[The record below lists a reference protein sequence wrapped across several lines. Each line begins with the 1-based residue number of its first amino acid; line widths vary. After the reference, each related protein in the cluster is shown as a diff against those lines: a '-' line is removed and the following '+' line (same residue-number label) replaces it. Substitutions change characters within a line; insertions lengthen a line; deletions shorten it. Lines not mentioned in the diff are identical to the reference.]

1 MAALRVYY
9 LQVLAKP
16 QHTERVQIPAE
27 LRRNRK
33 RWETVGNVRKRRETA
48 GNGGISKRE
57 RKFREIPEKNIEIL
71 AKNDKFD

>member
-1 MAALRVYY
+1 MSQRDEMSRRAAAGRAQL
-9 LQVLAKP
+9 LAKT
-16 QHTERVQIPAE
+16 QHAERVQIPAE

-33 RWETVGNVRKRRETA
+33 RPETV

-57 RKFREIPEKNIEIL
+57 RKFREIPKKIIEIF